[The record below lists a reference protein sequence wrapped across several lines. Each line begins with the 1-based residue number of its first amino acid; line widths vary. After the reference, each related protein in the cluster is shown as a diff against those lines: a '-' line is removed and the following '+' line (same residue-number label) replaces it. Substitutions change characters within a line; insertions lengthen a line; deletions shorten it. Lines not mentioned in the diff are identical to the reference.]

1 MVGQIGSMDKVVEYY
16 NKSSEEEFRELFL
29 DILRAEIDSE
39 MQIIGEV
46 VHLKRFVFFKTI
58 PRRISFGAEEVAQI
72 VVTPKVSDAEAKLLI
87 N

>member
-1 MVGQIGSMDKVVEYY
+1 
-16 NKSSEEEFRELFL
+16 
-29 DILRAEIDSE
+29 

-72 VVTPKVSDAEAKLLI
+72 VVTPKVSDAEAKVIDKLNQFKKLMRDQVSRLKQFCTQDPGSRANGGFI
-87 N
+87 K